1 MPVITPNFE
10 ISIENAQGTV
20 YMVPAVKSITVKT
33 SRGGNGSRSDT
44 ASVELPSMKGLELE
58 TFKRGDLV
66 QIKLGH
72 QEPHDPLKSV
82 FLGVITNVGPRL
94 PVSFEAKDPW
104 HLIRNL
110 NLPFDFSETVYQD
123 AKLVEIADDIS
134 RIWKLSVPGSKTGPF
149 DLRGVS
155 LIFVPENFQDDKEK
169 FPYDKMIAGKFY
181 LDPRLTVE
189 QAFNVLLKRGWDL
202 SFIPGTKELYFGPR
216 NTLYIIQEQEQ
227 TPIFRRGLNII
238 DNNLEFIEGET
249 IRKVTVWRADNDDF
263 TERINDKAKGEW
275 ELVGADPAGR
285 VIEVIE
291 PGIEANQDAL
301 DGRAEE
307 IYWQETE
314 KNSYSGKLRTFGLGF
329 FKHSMKLKLEMGDGH
344 DGHYFADRVNYSY
357 SAEDGFKM
365 DIHLDKAQQN

>member
-1 MPVITPNFE
+1 MPVITPDFE
-10 ISIENAQGTV
+10 ITIENAQGTV
-20 YMVPAVKSITVKT
+20 YLVPAVKSITVKT
-33 SRGGNGSRSDT
+33 SRGGNGNRSDT

-58 TFKRGDLV
+58 TFRRGDLV

-72 QEPHDPLKSV
+72 QEAHDPLESV

-94 PVSFEAKDPW
+94 PVSFEAKDLW

-110 NLPFDFSETVYQD
+110 KLDSGKEYKDARLVDIANETSQV
-123 AKLVEIADDIS
+123 
-134 RIWKLSVPGSKTGPF
+134 WKSQKVGPV
-149 DLRGVS
+149 DLAGVN
-155 LIFVPENFQDDKEK
+155 LIFVPDNFEDDKKEC
-169 FPYDKMIAGKFY
+169 PYDKIVAGKFY
-181 LDPRLTVE
+181 TDPRLTVE
-189 QAFNVLLKRGWDL
+189 QIFNMLLKRGWDL
-202 SFIPGTKELYFGPR
+202 FFLPGTKELYFGPPD
-216 NTLYIIQEQEQ
+216 TLYIIREQEQ

-263 TERINDKAKGEW
+263 TERINDKAKGEY
-275 ELVGADPAGR
+275 EPVPPDPAGR
-285 VIEVIE
+285 VIEVVE
-291 PGIEANQDAL
+291 PGIEADQEAL

-344 DGHYFADRVNYSY
+344 DGHYFADRVDYSY

-365 DIHLDKAQQN
+365 DIHLDKAQLQN